1 MHGVSYMIVY
11 VVDDNNHIH
20 VLSSNNTITNKYD
33 LPDPFHVWCRK
44 CDKYVEFIRSDI
56 VIDNSVNL
64 MSFIIFIITACGVS
78 AIASGGNITSILL
91 SECMVILLLIFMYI
105 RDRSRISTFLNVK

>member
-33 LPDPFHVWCRK
+33 LPDPFHV
-44 CDKYVEFIRSDI
+44 
-56 VIDNSVNL
+56 
-64 MSFIIFIITACGVS
+64 
-78 AIASGGNITSILL
+78 
-91 SECMVILLLIFMYI
+91 
-105 RDRSRISTFLNVK
+105 